1 AQSCPWWRLWKSL
14 QASGYDELPPASELP
29 QGYTVELGDQERISR
44 DDARVDAAGI
54 LNFLRYKG
62 VVVGSATPPSR
73 SYVCPLSGYKVIHS
87 SHAGHTDFAPVLGRQ
102 VKRGELLAQ
111 TLQFGAV
118 PKWQPTLAEEDCIPV
133 LHYSSAVV
141 HEGDELIKVFTNY
154 RTVR

>member
-1 AQSCPWWRLWKSL
+1 VLRLAL
-14 QASGYDELPPASELP
+14 A
-29 QGYTVELGDQERISR
+29 
-44 DDARVDAAGI
+44 DARVDAAGI

-62 VVVGSATPPSR
+62 VVPGRAKAPAR
-73 SYVCPLSGYKVIHS
+73 SYICPLSCYKVIHS
-87 SHAGHTDFAPVLGRQ
+87 GYAGHTDFAPVLGRQ

-111 TLQFGAV
+111 TLQFGAA
-118 PKWQPTLAEEDCIPV
+118 PRWQPTLAEEDCIPV